1 MVVGA
6 ALCTLQKDLESPFSL
21 GHVPLSSLSSL
32 GPGVVPDC
40 TVTKQASPA
49 RETSGLPV
57 SAGPPAAPSQLSEG
71 HKEAAGGSGCTER
84 QQAPAASPLGQGSLL
99 LCFSSASGCV
109 FPLSPFSPSSQPQAP
124 VVWSCSLGQASGSA
138 ATSLTREWL
147 TPEQARIHTESSS
160 KGNAA
165 RGQSGGGRDE
175 LELELRRQSRPQGGL
190 WARPQRHTEIY
201 GHQVKPLVR
210 ATDRL

>member
-124 VVWSCSLGQASGSA
+124 VVWSCSDCVHAKSA
-138 ATSLTREWL
+138 LTLSTAPTRPPKMTAPL
-147 TPEQARIHTESSS
+147 RPCAPRFRFRDPGVSAHTPAAVSFPLPKAKSSH
-160 KGNAA
+160 
-165 RGQSGGGRDE
+165 
-175 LELELRRQSRPQGGL
+175 RR
-190 WARPQRHTEIY
+190 A
-201 GHQVKPLVR
+201 
-210 ATDRL
+210 